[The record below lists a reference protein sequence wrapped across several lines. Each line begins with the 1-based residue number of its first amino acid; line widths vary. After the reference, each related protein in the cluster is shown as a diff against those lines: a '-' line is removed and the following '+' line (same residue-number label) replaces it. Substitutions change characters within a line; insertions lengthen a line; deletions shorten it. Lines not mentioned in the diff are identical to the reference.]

1 VAIDKSS
8 LHHWWRRTQV
18 IKISYLCV
26 LFVMLVV
33 ASVVFLRQNSLG
45 MVERRKAVVTAD
57 KENKDVNAALK
68 ELRGYMMA
76 HMNTRMSEPVQLTES
91 YQRAVK
97 KMVEE
102 AANSG
107 SAASS
112 EAYSAAQEECKST
125 NTIAYAQCVID
136 KTSNLPPGSD
146 PILHID
152 PPPAELYSYQFY
164 SPAWSP
170 DLAGFTVLAAAI
182 TLVLLIARI
191 AADVIVRAVLRRR
204 S

>member
-1 VAIDKSS
+1 
-8 LHHWWRRTQV
+8 
-18 IKISYLCV
+18 
-26 LFVMLVV
+26 MLVI
-33 ASVVFLRQNSLG
+33 ASVVFLRQNNLG
-45 MVERRKAVVTAD
+45 MVERRKAVVVAD

-76 HMNTRMSEPVQLTES
+76 HMNTRMSEPIQLTES

-97 KMVEE
+97 KMVDQ

-107 SAASS
+107 SVANS
-112 EAYSAAQEECKST
+112 EAYTAAQEECKST
-125 NTIAYAQCVID
+125 NTITYAQCVID
-136 KTSNLPPGSD
+136 KTSNLPPGGD

-170 DLAGFTVLAAAI
+170 DVAGFTVLAAVI
-182 TLVLLIARI
+182 TLVLLVARI
-191 AADVIVRAVLRRR
+191 IADAIVKAVLRKR